1 MHGKN
6 LLYIKAQPLISI
18 ITLNW
23 NQTDITLRF
32 LESTRRLRYKNF
44 EVLVCNMSSATDA
57 RMQTITQD
65 YRNTR
70 ILKTDTFSNNDVN
83 WAVKQAKG
91 DFILL
96 INNHTEL
103 TEDALDHLLRPFL
116 NDSLLGVTC
125 PKVRSLD
132 DRAVIQFAGYKSL
145 NKLTGK
151 KSIIGYNKKDNGQY
165 DHPDYMQ
172 GVFSG
177 AMMFKK
183 TVIEKAGMLPRNYY
197 KYFDDTDLSNRILKT
212 GFKIFYQPE
221 AVVYSKDMPSES
233 EKTAINVYYNT
244 RNRIVFMRRN
254 AGIYQFFIFI
264 VFFLLITTPIVI
276 GKFLLK
282 GQIYH
287 LQSFFKGVWWNLGRI
302 KILSN

>member
-6 LLYIKAQPLISI
+6 FLLIKAQPLISI

-32 LESTRRLRYKNF
+32 IESTRKLHYKNF
-44 EVLVCNMSSATDA
+44 EVLICDMSSATDSK
-57 RMQTITQD
+57 MQVIAQNNP
-65 YRNTR
+65 NTR
-70 ILKTDTFSNNDVN
+70 ILKTETFSNNDIN
-83 WAVKQAKG
+83 WAVNQAKG

-103 TEDALDHLLRPFL
+103 TENTLDHLLTPFL

-132 DRAVIQFAGYKSL
+132 NRAVIQFAGYRSL
-145 NKLTGK
+145 NKITGK
-151 KSIIGYNKKDNGQY
+151 KSIIGYNQQDNGQY
-165 DHPDYMQ
+165 DHPEYMQ

-183 TVIEKAGMLPRNYY
+183 NVIERAGMLPRNYY
-197 KYFDDTDLSNRILKT
+197 KYFDDIDLSNRILKT
-212 GFKIFYQPE
+212 GYKIFYQPQ
-221 AVVYSKDMPSES
+221 AVVYSGEIPNES
-233 EKTAINVYYNT
+233 ERTAINVYYNT
-244 RNRIVFMRRN
+244 RNRIFFMRSN
-254 AGIYQFFIFI
+254 TGIYQFILFIT
-264 VFFLLITTPIVI
+264 FFLLITTPIVM

-287 LQSFFKGVWWNLGRI
+287 LQSFFKGIWWNLRRI
-302 KILSN
+302 RILAK